1 MIVSSNFAKD
11 TRKGTL
17 LKLLLTQM
25 ADDLQLQTN
34 VFKHYVPQ
42 DKFGKLYAEH
52 WLKNDTTM
60 DIEKFKDLPL
70 HDLIVTLANR
80 DHIID
85 QSNVLSPSGIEYVK
99 VNILQNYLVNFND
112 GFWLAPNT

>member
-11 TRKGTL
+11 TRKGTI

-52 WLKNDTTM
+52 WLKNDTIM
-60 DIEKFKDLPL
+60 DVEKFKDLPL

-99 VNILQNYLVNFND
+99 VNILQNYLVNYND
-112 GFWLAPNT
+112 GFWLKLPK